1 MGGLT
6 RSIASFQVTSAMRTA
21 SRISR
26 PLERIALVA
35 LLVVI
40 VAAMA
45 WSDAARTGQGV
56 SYRVVVNS
64 ANPVTELSR
73 EEVSRL
79 FLRKVVVW
87 RGGEAVTPVDQGEES
102 AVRRSFTK
110 EVHRHDVGW
119 VKAYWERIS
128 FTGQGG
134 APDEASGDAAVLARV
149 ASTPGA
155 IGYVS
160 ATASLPVEVKAVRVA
175 Q

>member
-1 MGGLT
+1 MDGLG
-6 RSIASFQVTSAMRTA
+6 SPLASHQVSSAMRTP
-21 SRISR
+21 SRIPR
-26 PLERIALVA
+26 LLERITLVA
-35 LLVVI
+35 LLAVI

-45 WSDAARTGQGV
+45 WSDAARGAQGV

-79 FLRKVVVW
+79 FLRKVVTW
-87 RGGEAVTPVDQGEES
+87 DGGAAVTPVDQGEES
-102 AVRRSFTK
+102 VVRRSFTHD
-110 EVHRHDVGW
+110 VHRQDVGW
-119 VKAYWERIS
+119 VKAYWERLS

-134 APDEASGDAAVLARV
+134 APTEVASDAVVLATV
-149 ASTPGA
+149 ARTPGA

-160 ATASLPVEVKAVRVA
+160 ATASLPTDVKAVRVT